1 MARAVRKAG
10 HARQEGWHRRFA
22 RKLAIALWR
31 FVERCRAGRRDARP
45 NRKGSKFES
54 LPLIRQGGLATGKI
68 DGSLQPRSS
77 LVAARAFQAPAYV
90 NSDCGT
96 KAMTFDRIQVNALVR
111 MVTAEAG
118 MVTFCIRVRMGCQ
131 YKGLIAHRGYLKG
144 TPPLNAG

>member
-1 MARAVRKAG
+1 VSYRKA
-10 HARQEGWHRRFA
+10 RRS
-22 RKLAIALWR
+22 
-31 FVERCRAGRRDARP
+31 RP

-77 LVAARAFQAPAYV
+77 LVAARTFQAPAYV

-118 MVTFCIRVRMGCQ
+118 IGQDLHSSENRVPG
-131 YKGLIAHRGYLKG
+131 
-144 TPPLNAG
+144 

>member
-1 MARAVRKAG
+1 VSCRKA
-10 HARQEGWHRRFA
+10 RRS
-22 RKLAIALWR
+22 
-31 FVERCRAGRRDARP
+31 RP

-77 LVAARAFQAPAYV
+77 LVAARTFQAPAYV

-118 MVTFCIRVRMGCQ
+118 IGQDLYSSENRVQVKRNPAIKCGVVRLHVSTRLQ
-131 YKGLIAHRGYLKG
+131 A
-144 TPPLNAG
+144 